1 MAFALTKGQGLLLRL
16 EFPCFSRDTWRSI
29 DLYLLFIIVP
39 PCEGA
44 QRSIAAVVNV
54 YPLKATAD
62 EASKRVVSNTEAIKK
77 RDSGPRSRLLDQRSF
92 QASSQTICVPTICS
106 QLICAY
112 ASSANGF
119 ELGRANPRPSSQA
132 TLRGFVAVF
141 RPARGFFR
149 NATTVFFVLGTA
161 LTEDGKSSLGCFVLR
176 WWPWFRGWMR
186 ADSSSICS

>member
-1 MAFALTKGQGLLLRL
+1 MPLPRVKVCCFAWNSRASVVILGGPLICIYYSAALRRRATQCCGRR
-16 EFPCFSRDTWRSI
+16 ERF
-29 DLYLLFIIVP
+29 
-39 PCEGA
+39 
-44 QRSIAAVVNV
+44 
-54 YPLKATAD
+54 PLKATAD
-62 EASKRVVSNTEAIKK
+62 EASERVVSNTEAIKK

-92 QASSQTICVPTICS
+92 QASSQTICVPTICT

-112 ASSANGF
+112 ASSATGF

-141 RPARGFFR
+141 RPARCFFR
-149 NATTVFFVLGTA
+149 NATTVFFVLGAA
-161 LTEDGKSSLGCFVLR
+161 LTEDGKSSLGCFAVR